1 MCNLLFVS
9 TFFRQA
15 LQMSFLL
22 TILAVTLY
30 YMKHPLS
37 LSASY
42 IRNTRRLLIAFSLII
57 WLHPRAHAQ
66 WADAL
71 TNDATRGALYRSGGS
86 LKAGMAAA
94 DLDGDGKPELIA
106 ANFNGNSISVFRNT
120 GSTNIISIA
129 AGVDYTTGASPQ
141 AIAIGDLNADGKP
154 EVVVANALDDNIS
167 VLFNSSTAGNISLS
181 LAGNFPAALGAS
193 SVVIK
198 DIDADGLP
206 DIVCGSNRSAWFCVL
221 KNTTTAGSI
230 SFAAKT
236 DFAIGSSPVNIVVT
250 DMDGDGKPDV
260 AASQQTA
267 NTISYMRN
275 TTSGTISFAST
286 AALAT
291 GTAPVSLCAADL
303 DGDHKPELAVINS
316 GSATLSVFPN
326 TSTAGAI
333 SFGAKTDYAVGAN
346 PSGVVVTDT
355 DIDGYPDIAVGY
367 SFAYSLTV
375 FMNTGGSSGAIGLT
389 PYAYTAS
396 THSENILAADM
407 DADGKGDLVLTERNS
422 SYISAVRNIFKE
434 PYITSF
440 TPSSGLAGTTVTIT
454 GVYLNGATAV
464 KFGSTAAAS
473 YTVNSATE
481 ITATPAT
488 GATGQVTVTTPYGT
502 GISQNTFTYLYPP
515 TISSFTP
522 TSGYSGSTVTIF
534 GNYFTG
540 ATGVRLGGV
549 AATAFTVVSPTR
561 INATVGAGTS
571 GSVSVTTPVGT
582 ATLGGFTHVGPAI
595 IYSFSPT
602 SAKTGDV
609 VTINGVNFK
618 NISIVTLGGVAAAGF
633 TTLSPTTITAT
644 VGAGASGSV
653 EVYASSG
660 QASRAGFTYIP
671 PPPVINSFAAVTGI
685 KGSAITITGANFTGA
700 TAVGFGGV
708 PAASFTINSAT
719 GITAIVDNGAS
730 GDVSVTT
737 PGGTATLG
745 GFTFIPPPVIT
756 GCTPLAAI
764 AGQTITITG
773 NNFNNAGAVSFGGTA
788 AASFTVVSTTTI
800 TAIAGGGAS
809 GDVSVTTPGGTA
821 LLGGFSFIHAPAI
834 TSFTPTAA
842 GAGQTVTI
850 TGSDFNAA
858 GAVNFGGTAAASFTV
873 VSPTT
878 ITAVIG
884 TGASGDVSV
893 TTPGGTASMGG
904 FTFTPPVPVIPV
916 PVIILFSPDTATAR
930 QVVTITGNNFTGATT
945 VSFGGTAAAS
955 FTVVSPT
962 TITAVAGE
970 GSSGLVSVTTP
981 GGNAILSGFI
991 YAIVPVPRPLPTGLT
1006 VYPNPAR
1013 NKTWLSHPVSTRTT
1027 YLTVTDIKG
1036 NILKH
1041 VSVNAGEHLTRINI
1055 TGLAAGCYQITWR
1068 DGERVLTK
1076 SLIIQ

>member
-1 MCNLLFVS
+1 
-9 TFFRQA
+9 
-15 LQMSFLL
+15 MSFLL
-22 TILAVTLY
+22 AILGVTLY
-30 YMKHPLS
+30 YMKYPLS

-42 IRNTRRLLIAFSLII
+42 TRKGRQLLLAFSLII
-57 WLHPRAHAQ
+57 WLHPQAHAQ
-66 WADAL
+66 WTDAL
-71 TNDATRGALYRSGGS
+71 TNDVSRGALYRSGGD

-94 DLDGDGKPELIA
+94 DLDGDGKPDLITT
-106 ANFNGNSISVFRNT
+106 NLNGNSISVFRNT
-120 GSTNIISIA
+120 GNTNIISIA
-129 AGVDYTTGASPQ
+129 AGVDYITGASPQ
-141 AIAIGDLNADGKP
+141 AVAIGDLNADGKP
-154 EVVVANALDDNIS
+154 EVLVANALDDNIS
-167 VLFNSSTAGNISLS
+167 VLFNSSTVGNISLS

-236 DFAIGSSPVNIVVT
+236 DFAIGASPVNIVVT
-250 DMDGDGKPDV
+250 DIDGDGKPDV

-275 TTSGTISFAST
+275 TTSGTISFAPT

-291 GTAPVSLCAADL
+291 GTAPVGLCAVDL
-303 DGDHKPELAVINS
+303 DGDHKPELAVINK

-326 TSTAGAI
+326 ASTAGTI

-375 FMNTGGSSGAIGLT
+375 FMNTGGSSGAIALS
-389 PYAYTAS
+389 PYTYTAT

-422 SYISAVRNIFKE
+422 NYISAVRNIFKE

-440 TPSSGLAGTTVTIT
+440 TPSSGLAGATVTIT
-454 GVYLNGATAV
+454 GIYLTGATAV

-481 ITATPAT
+481 IMATLAT
-488 GATGQVTVTTPYGT
+488 GATGQITVTTPYGT

-522 TSGYSGSTVTIF
+522 TSGYAGSTVTIF

-540 ATGVRLGGV
+540 ATDVRLGGV

-618 NISIVTLGGVAAAGF
+618 NVSIVTFGGVAATGF
-633 TTLSPTTITAT
+633 TMLSPTTITAT
-644 VGAGASGSV
+644 VGAGASGSI

-660 QASRAGFTYIP
+660 LASRAGFIYIP
-671 PPPVINSFAAVTGI
+671 PPPVINSFVPTTGF
-685 KGSAITITGANFTGA
+685 KGATITITGANFIGV
-700 TAVGFGGV
+700 TAVSFGGV
-708 PAASFTINSAT
+708 PAASFTVNSAT

-764 AGQTITITG
+764 AGQTMTITG
-773 NNFNNAGAVSFGGTA
+773 NNFNNASAVNFGGTA
-788 AASFTVVSTTTI
+788 AASFTVVSPTSI
-800 TAIAGGGAS
+800 TAVLAGGAS

-821 LLGGFSFIHAPAI
+821 LLGGFSFIHAPVI

-858 GAVNFGGTAAASFTV
+858 SAVSFGGTAAALFTV
-873 VSPTT
+873 VSSTT
-878 ITAVIG
+878 ITAIAG
-884 TGASGDVSV
+884 SGASGSVSV
-893 TTPGGTASMGG
+893 TTPGGTASMAG
-904 FTFTPPVPVIPV
+904 FTFTPPVVPVIPV
-916 PVIILFSPDTATAR
+916 PVIILFSPDTAIAG
-930 QVVTITGNNFTGATT
+930 QVVTITGNNFTGATA

-955 FTVVSPT
+955 FIVVSPG
-962 TITAVAGE
+962 TITAVVGDGA
-970 GSSGLVSVTTP
+970 SGLVSVTTP
-981 GGNAILSGFI
+981 GGNSILSGFI
-991 YAIVPVPRPLPTGLT
+991 YATVPVPAPLPTGLT

-1027 YLTVTDIKG
+1027 HLTVTDIKG

-1041 VSVNAGEHLTRINI
+1041 ISVSAGAHLTRINI
-1055 TGLAAGCYQITWR
+1055 TELAAGCYQITWR

-1076 SLIIQ
+1076 SLIVQ